1 MLVNCDRSGG
11 DRNELGGGHGGKE
24 GSAREVLTTRRVYGE
39 PYERDGVTVI
49 PAAAVMGGAGGGG
62 GEGPNGE
69 TGGGSGFGLR
79 ARPVG
84 AYVIR
89 DGEVRW
95 EPAFDL
101 NRAVLLGQLLLLA
114 TVVLWRRAS
123 GRRR

>member
-1 MLVNCDRSGG
+1 MEAKRALR
-11 DRNELGGGHGGKE
+11 
-24 GSAREVLTTRRVYGE
+24 SAREVMTTRRVYGE

-62 GEGPNGE
+62 GESPDGE

-95 EPAFDL
+95 EPALDL
-101 NRAVLLGQLLLLA
+101 NRAILVGQVLLVV
-114 TVVLWRRAS
+114 VVLLWRSAA
-123 GRRR
+123 RRRR